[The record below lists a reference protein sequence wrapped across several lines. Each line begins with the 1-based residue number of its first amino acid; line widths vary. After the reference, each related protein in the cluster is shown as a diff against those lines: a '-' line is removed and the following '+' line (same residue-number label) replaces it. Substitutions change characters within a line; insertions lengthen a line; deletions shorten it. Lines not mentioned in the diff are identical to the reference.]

1 MAVGRVGVRGGG
13 GGGGHRG
20 GGEEVWETDAGGR
33 AAGGVEVEDGA
44 CVKAMADKR
53 W

>member
-1 MAVGRVGVRGGG
+1 VTGRGVGVGEPGA
-13 GGGGHRG
+13 
-20 GGEEVWETDAGGR
+20 GEEVWETDAGGR